1 MLESAPKIIFPNP
14 PFYMNGKGPES
25 GMLTHITQ
33 VLKAS
38 GPGPRPPS
46 TSHCSFES
54 CAKALWSQTL
64 CEAALWALVTSE
76 PGGYMYLQYNLAVVS
91 HCHSCLTL

>member
-1 MLESAPKIIFPNP
+1 MLKSAPKIIFPNP
-14 PFYMNGKGPES
+14 LFYMNGKGPES

-54 CAKALWSQTL
+54 CAKALWSQML
-64 CEAALWALVTSE
+64 CGAALWALVTSE
-76 PGGYMYLQYNLAVVS
+76 PGGYMYLQYNVAVVS
-91 HCHSCLTL
+91 HCHV